1 MNSLLFEELPGHIGT
16 IRLYPLAYTISFL
29 HFNLNSVDTAKLE
42 KNLPSLST
50 VLCAL
55 KQQRIKLTDDFII
68 VFEKN
73 IILKKKWT
81 SCSGG
86 PKPGGD
92 ISPPII
98 WLYLPPQHFQ
108 YVLHL
113 HPLQ

>member
-73 IILKKKWT
+73 IILKKKMNLVFRGAET
-81 SCSGG
+81 RGG
-86 PKPGGD
+86 RGD

-98 WLYLPPQHFQ
+98 
-108 YVLHL
+108 
-113 HPLQ
+113 